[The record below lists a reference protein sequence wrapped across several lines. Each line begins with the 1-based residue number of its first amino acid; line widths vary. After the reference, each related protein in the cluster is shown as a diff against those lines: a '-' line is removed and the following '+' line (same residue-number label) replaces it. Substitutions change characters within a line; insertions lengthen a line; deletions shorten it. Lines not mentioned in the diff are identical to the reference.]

1 VKENGKT
8 YLRVK
13 WREEEWEDLFESKQE
28 GRRMRRS
35 I

>member
-1 VKENGKT
+1 MNKKT
-8 YLRVK
+8 ILRVN
-13 WREEEWEDLFESKQE
+13 WREEEWEDLFESKLE